1 MAKLNVE
8 IDDEL
13 EREFRHVILDVYGSR
28 RGALT
33 KAVEDA
39 IRLWI
44 QKHKTKHQDR

>member
-33 KAVEDA
+33 RAVEDA

-44 QKHKTKHQDR
+44 QKHKAKHQD